1 MLVVTSTQS
10 PPRSANAAFADAATL
25 ANRLQSEVGKVILG
39 QPQVV
44 REVLICLLAGG
55 HCLLRGVPGLAKTLL
70 IKTLAD
76 SVQLKFN
83 RIQFTPDLMPSDIL
97 GTEVIEEEKA
107 TGKRHVRFIPGPIFA
122 NIILADEINRT
133 PPRTQA
139 ALLEAMQEYQVTVGG
154 VRYPLER
161 PLFVLATENPIEQEG
176 THPLP
181 EAQLDRFM
189 LNVVIHY
196 PKIDDERRILAETT
210 TGRESEVAKVAD
222 GAELEAARLLV
233 RDLPAASNVVDYAL
247 RIIRATRP
255 NDETAPQPVKDWVRW
270 GAGPRAGQSLILGAK
285 AAALLD
291 GRPVPSLDDVR
302 AVALPV
308 LRHRV
313 LVNFQ
318 AEADGIDPDQVIT
331 KLLQSVAP

>member
-1 MLVVTSTQS
+1 M
-10 PPRSANAAFADAATL
+10 DAAKIHQHEIAEIEEFAAKRDTML
-25 ANRLQSEVGKVILG
+25 GEIRKVIIG
-39 QPQVV
+39 QDRVV
-44 REVLICLLAGG
+44 EEVLIALFARR
-55 HCLLRGVPGLAKTLL
+55 HCLLVGVPGLAKTLL
-70 IKTLAD
+70 ISTLAEILD
-76 SVQLKFN
+76 LEFN

-318 AEADGIDPDQVIT
+318 AEADGIDPDQVIG

>member
-1 MLVVTSTQS
+1 
-10 PPRSANAAFADAATL
+10 
-25 ANRLQSEVGKVILG
+25 
-39 QPQVV
+39 
-44 REVLICLLAGG
+44 
-55 HCLLRGVPGLAKTLL
+55 
-70 IKTLAD
+70 
-76 SVQLKFN
+76 
-83 RIQFTPDLMPSDIL
+83 MPSDIL
-97 GTEVIEEEKA
+97 GTEVIEEDVA
-107 TGKRHVRFIPGPIFA
+107 TGKRNVRFIPGPVFA

-154 VRYPLER
+154 VRYPLDR

-196 PKIDDERRILAETT
+196 PAAADERRILAETT
-210 TGRESEVAKVAD
+210 TGRDSVASKVAT
-222 GAELEAARLLV
+222 GAELEAARMLV

-255 NDETAPQPVKDWVRW
+255 ADPSAPAAVRDWVRW
-270 GAGPRAGQSLILGAK
+270 GAGPRAGQALILGAK

-291 GRPVPSLDDVR
+291 GRTVPAPEDVTS
-302 AVALPV
+302 VALPV

-318 AEADGIDPDQVIT
+318 AEADGIDPDTVIA
-331 KLLQSVAP
+331 KLLESVRA